1 MTTHQEDDVDPRIPA
16 AQQTHAT
23 PQSRT
28 APPAATPGLSR
39 RGLLLGAAAALAAGP
54 LAATAAHAATAT
66 TARTAGAAPAAAART
81 PKVLVIG
88 LDGTMLN
95 RIKDSGAPNL
105 AALMT
110 GGLTAASSLYTSPMA
125 GTSSGPGWS
134 TIATG
139 VWPDKHNVRD
149 NNFTAPAFAA
159 YPDFL
164 TRAETADPA
173 LSTYV
178 VASWAPIA
186 DTIYSARVDT
196 RVATPSAEYD
206 TGTTARAVARL
217 RDGNPDA
224 VFVQLDNVDHAGHS
238 SGSASQAY
246 LDAIRGVDT
255 QVGQILTAVRG
266 RTGYAQEDW
275 LVMVT
280 ADHGH
285 TPTGGHGGSTWE
297 ERQTFVIA
305 NGSAFPAGS
314 VRHDVRMVDIA
325 PTALAHLGIAADP
338 AWGLDGTPIPALVP
352 DDFDALRPQLTGRVD
367 ETGIAAGVLGFTRTA
382 PVGWSVDNSAMGT
395 GGVTEWRGWSFTTDE
410 FWTKAQRDQN
420 RELNVRSRNVFAVA
434 DSDEWADKT
443 FQGNYDSTL
452 VSPEYAVAG
461 RSSVPV
467 AFTTFYRREGA
478 QTARVLA
485 VWDGGT
491 PVEVKSF
498 TADTNGRQRLD
509 LAVPAG
515 ASRLRLRFRYTGSN
529 NWYWVVDNV
538 RVG

>member
-1 MTTHQEDDVDPRIPA
+1 MTHHQEDDVTPQTPA
-16 AQQTHAT
+16 A
-23 PQSRT
+23 
-28 APPAATPGLSR
+28 PGLSR
-39 RGLLLGAAAALAAGP
+39 RGLLIGTAAALAAGP
-54 LAATAAHAATAT
+54 LTATAATAARA
-66 TARTAGAAPAAAART
+66 AGAVTAAAADGRT
-81 PKVLVIG
+81 PKVLLIG

-95 RIKDSGAPNL
+95 RVKEAGAPNL
-105 AALMT
+105 TALMA
-110 GGLTAASSLYTSPMA
+110 GGLTAASSLYANPMA
-125 GTSSGPGWS
+125 GTLSGPGWS
-134 TIATG
+134 TVATG
-139 VWPDKHNVRD
+139 VWPDKHNVKD
-149 NNFTAPAFAA
+149 NNFTAPNLAA

-164 TRAETADPA
+164 TRAETARPA
-173 LSTYV
+173 LATYV

-186 DTIYSARVDT
+186 TTVCSGKVDT

-206 TGTTARAVARL
+206 AGTTSRAVARL
-217 RDGNPDA
+217 RDENPDA
-224 VFVQLDNVDHAGHS
+224 VFVHLDNVDNAGHS

-246 LDAIRGVDT
+246 LTAIRGVDA
-255 QVGQILTAVRG
+255 QVGQIVAAVRG
-266 RTGYAQEDW
+266 RASYAQEDW
-275 LVMVT
+275 LIMVT

-325 PTALAHLGIAADP
+325 PTALAHLGIAVDP
-338 AWGLDGTPIPALVP
+338 AWNLDGTPIPALVP
-352 DDFDALRPQLTGRVD
+352 DEFDALRPQLTGRVD
-367 ETGIAAGVLGFTRTA
+367 EAGIPAGVLGFTHTPPA
-382 PVGWSVDNSAMGT
+382 GWSIDNSAMGT

-410 FWTKAQRDQN
+410 FWTRAERDQN

-434 DSDEWADKT
+434 DSDEWADRT
-443 FQGNYDSTL
+443 FKGAYDTTL
-452 VSPEYAVAG
+452 VSPEYPVAG
-461 RSSVPV
+461 RTAVPV
-467 AFTTFYRREGA
+467 AFTTFYRPEGA

-498 TADTNGRQRLD
+498 TGDTNGRQRLD

-529 NWYWVVDNV
+529 NWYWVLDNV